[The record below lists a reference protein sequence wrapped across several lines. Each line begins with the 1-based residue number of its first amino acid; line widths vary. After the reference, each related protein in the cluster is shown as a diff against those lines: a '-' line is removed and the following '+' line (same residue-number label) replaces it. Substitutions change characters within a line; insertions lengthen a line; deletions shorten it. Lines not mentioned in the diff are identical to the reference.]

1 MSLVA
6 ANGGKSQ
13 CSGPCFGNEIGNI
26 GILIN
31 GLYELQC
38 VADEEIPAVGF
49 PVTPSEGAL
58 SLSLGNS
65 LSTSGGGCRG
75 GGDEDFV
82 GS

>member
-1 MSLVA
+1 M
-6 ANGGKSQ
+6 
-13 CSGPCFGNEIGNI
+13 
-26 GILIN
+26 
-31 GLYELQC
+31 
-38 VADEEIPAVGF
+38 GF